1 MIMFGNLQQYTEVSE
16 LANLQLGAISMPICE
31 KKDFIW
37 PQIFNKWLNT
47 GTGTQVG
54 GQVGRLD

>member
-16 LANLQLGAISMPICE
+16 LANLQLGAISVPICE

-37 PQIFNKWLNT
+37 PQIFNKWLDT
-47 GTGTQVG
+47 GTGT
-54 GQVGRLD
+54 